1 MQPFVSTVTNKLDV
15 KGRVSVPAP
24 FRQILA
30 AQDTAGIY
38 CLPSFS
44 HPALEGFGNA
54 LMQDV
59 QERLNALDAFF
70 SEEHDARA
78 QVILASSRFLAF
90 DDEGRVTLSEE
101 LIHHAHIEER
111 VTFVGLGRKFQIW
124 DPERFAPVERMRIE
138 LARKSRS

>member
-1 MQPFVSTVTNKLDV
+1 MQPFVSTVTNKLDA

-30 AQDTAGIY
+30 AQDTPGIY
-38 CLPSFS
+38 CFPSFS
-44 HPALEGFGNA
+44 ASTLEAFGSALIAE
-54 LMQDV
+54 V
-59 QERLNALDAFF
+59 QARLDSLDPFF

-78 QVILASSRFLAF
+78 QAILAASRFLAF
-90 DDEGRVTLSEE
+90 DDEGRVTLSDE

-124 DPERFAPVERMRIE
+124 DPERFAPVERMRMD